1 MPQAAIACR
10 SSATPKPKACAP
22 RKFYR
27 PRDNEASPF
36 FKVVTSFLKG
46 EVVALRALYYVFCPL
61 FATGLT
67 SSRACTRSVFS
78 NVMDIGGRLSDPPST
93 SF

>member
-36 FKVVTSFLKG
+36 FKIVRNRFDEFERIYPERFQQRYG
-46 EVVALRALYYVFCPL
+46 
-61 FATGLT
+61 
-67 SSRACTRSVFS
+67 
-78 NVMDIGGRLSDPPST
+78 
-93 SF
+93 